1 MCHAISMLC
10 LTFKEP
16 ILALKLADYQMS
28 ITLVGIIFSLD
39 TITYTAM
46 SIVLQFVKEEENGKK
61 SNFSVHE
68 P

>member
-61 SNFSVHE
+61 YGRI
-68 P
+68 